1 MRTAPSLLFLN
12 VPRVREES
20 NIFLESLGGI
30 VIPIW
35 LTNGGMG
42 VGIIGSVAKLGIGTA
57 GDDVEKVGNVAIIDE
72 AGSLPIS
79 VKAMEH
85 SL

>member
-1 MRTAPSLLFLN
+1 MNSK
-12 VPRVREES
+12 S
-20 NIFLESLGGI
+20 NIFLDSLGGI
-30 VIPIW
+30 GIPIW

-85 SL
+85 SM

>member
-1 MRTAPSLLFLN
+1 MNSK
-12 VPRVREES
+12 S
-20 NIFLESLGGI
+20 NIFLDSLGGI

-42 VGIIGSVAKLGIGTA
+42 VGIIGSVAKLGIGIA
-57 GDDVEKVGNVAIIDE
+57 GDDLEKVGNVAINDE